1 MMSVNNIDF
10 TLGSYNPNQ
19 AAGLIAMAKEN
30 DRQISDS
37 LKGILDGFEKTTRE
51 NADIQAMNYINSL
64 GLQDMTPDKMAGHTQ
79 ALENIADSMGG
90 LNPSKE
96 ALTALDGRGNV
107 LTQREDNN
115 LALEAKEIANT
126 SNRFAMEKEGDVRA
140 LNIAMDSAIANPSMA
155 EQIKKT
161 LPLHLQAMF
170 DEKVYQRREEKNKEI
185 NALNSAI
192 IGQKVDSAWN
202 TLTGFIPMFSSDD
215 GRVDYGKM
223 LSDERVK
230 AALGDTLKSPE
241 VVGLL
246 VKNMNKEAAEQV
258 KAAHEMAMDKTKAEV
273 AVRTAALGEAELAQ
287 KGEQWKKEFEQ
298 QVFQDDREMDYKEAQ
313 QSQKAA
319 NKVNDEYQKVLEGTA
334 FKGSVSKNVDGSL
347 SVDPKQLGASI
358 SNRLS
363 TAATPVEIKY
373 KSPTVDAWWANN
385 SNFGVSNLDF
395 GITLARQ
402 DGVRNEI
409 KTEFTNFKDPNTNK
423 PLSKDTQI
431 AMLEKLKASEDRG
444 TNFGYTSTS
453 DAFGSSPY
461 YKKGKIDMEGLYAAV
476 ISDRIAAANERVRK
490 ESSKIVQDSAR
501 LGIKLDVI
509 NGYLPENLAGKY
521 PTADRDFMNSIYL
534 GNHNPNA
541 KAPLDKGKGG
551 GYTNNA
557 LKHSGINTNNNKT
570 GQNTVKR

>member
-64 GLQDMTPDKMAGHTQ
+64 GLQDMTPDKMVGHTQ

-115 LALEAKEIANT
+115 LALEAKDIANT
-126 SNRFAMEKEGDVRA
+126 SNRFAMEKEGDERV

-170 DEKVYQRREEKNKEI
+170 DEKVYQRREEQNKET
-185 NALNSAI
+185 NVLKSAI
-192 IGQKVDSAWN
+192 NGQRADSAWN
-202 TLTGFIPMFSSDD
+202 ILTGFSPRFTSADGRIDYDKMFS
-215 GRVDYGKM
+215 
-223 LSDERVK
+223 DENVI
-230 AALGDTLKSPE
+230 AALGDTLKNPE

-246 VKNMNKEAAEQV
+246 VKNMNKEAAE
-258 KAAHEMAMDKTKAEV
+258 KLEAAHKMAMNEAKVSIGMGTL
-273 AVRTAALGEAELAQ
+273 ALGEARLKQEADQ
-287 KGEQWKKEFEQ
+287 RKKEFEHK
-298 QVFQDDREMDYKEAQ
+298 VAQDDRE
-313 QSQKAA
+313 AA
-319 NKVNDEYQKVLEGTA
+319 KQGQEVATKVNNEYQEVLKGTA

-347 SVDPKQLGASI
+347 SVDPKKLAANI

-363 TAATPVEIKY
+363 TAATPVEIEYKY
-373 KSPTVDAWWANN
+373 PSVDAWWTNN
-385 SNFGVSNLDF
+385 SNFGVSTLDI
-395 GITLARQ
+395 GLTIARQ
-402 DGVRNEI
+402 DGVQKEI

-423 PLSKDTQI
+423 QLSKNTEI
-431 AMLEKLKASEDRG
+431 AMLEKLRASIDRG

-453 DAFGSSPY
+453 DAFGASPY
-461 YKKGKIDMEGLYAAV
+461 YKNGKLDMEGLYAAV
-476 ISDRIAAANERVRK
+476 INDRITAANERVRK
-490 ESSKIVQDSAR
+490 ESSNILQDSAR

-521 PTADRDFMNSIYL
+521 PTANLDFMNSIYL
-534 GNHNPNA
+534 GGHNPNA
-541 KAPLDKGKGG
+541 TAPLNQGGSG
-551 GYTNNA
+551 GYTNNV
-557 LKHSGINTNNNKT
+557 LKSFGSNNKI

>member
-64 GLQDMTPDKMAGHTQ
+64 GLQDMTPDKMVGHTQ

-115 LALEAKEIANT
+115 LALEAKDIANT
-126 SNRFAMEKEGDVRA
+126 SNRFAMEKEGDERV

-170 DEKVYQRREEKNKEI
+170 DEKVYQRREEQNKET
-185 NALNSAI
+185 NALKSAI
-192 IGQKVDSAWN
+192 NGQRADSAWN
-202 TLTGFIPMFSSDD
+202 ILNGFSPRFTSADGRTDYDKMFS
-215 GRVDYGKM
+215 
-223 LSDERVK
+223 DEKVID
-230 AALGDTLKSPE
+230 ALGDTLKNPE

-246 VKNMNKEAAEQV
+246 VKNMNKEAAEKLKV
-258 KAAHEMAMDKTKAEV
+258 AHEMAMDEVKVGVAMGTLDLGKARFEQE
-273 AVRTAALGEAELAQ
+273 RT
-287 KGEQWKKEFEQ
+287 QWEKEFEHK
-298 QVFQDDREMDYKEAQ
+298 VVQDDRERED
-313 QSQKAA
+313 KAA
-319 NKVNDEYQKVLEGTA
+319 NQRQEAATEVNDKYQKVLEGTA

-347 SVDPKQLGASI
+347 SVDPKKLAANI

-363 TAATPVEIKY
+363 TAATPVEIEYKY
-373 KSPTVDAWWANN
+373 PSVDAWWTNN
-385 SNFGVSNLDF
+385 SNFGVSTLDI
-395 GITLARQ
+395 GLTIARQ
-402 DGVRNEI
+402 DGVQKDI
-409 KTEFTNFKDPNTNK
+409 KTEFKNFKDPNTNK
-423 PLSKDTQI
+423 QLSKNTQI
-431 AMLEKLKASEDRG
+431 AMLEKLRASIDRG
-444 TNFGYTSTS
+444 TNFGYTSMS
-453 DAFGSSPY
+453 DAFGASPY
-461 YKKGKIDMEGLYAAV
+461 YKEGELDMEGLYADV
-476 ISDRIAAANERVRK
+476 INDRITAANERVRK
-490 ESSKIVQDSAR
+490 ESSIILRDSAS

-521 PTADRDFMNSIYL
+521 PTANPDFMKSVYL
-534 GNHNPNA
+534 GGHNPNA
-541 KAPLDKGKGG
+541 TAPLNRGGSG

-557 LKHSGINTNNNKT
+557 LKFFGNNNKI